1 MLCVFSKFSS
11 REAVAC
17 FPMLLS
23 WRVSDLFAIFAR
35 GGSSINLLPP
45 EAFAGNLSHA
55 AHGCFFV
62 NHDVLRLATIAINFC
77 LFSC

>member
-1 MLCVFSKFSS
+1 MTCLHF
-11 REAVAC
+11 
-17 FPMLLS
+17 LLG
-23 WRVSDLFAIFAR
+23 R

-77 LFSC
+77 LFLC